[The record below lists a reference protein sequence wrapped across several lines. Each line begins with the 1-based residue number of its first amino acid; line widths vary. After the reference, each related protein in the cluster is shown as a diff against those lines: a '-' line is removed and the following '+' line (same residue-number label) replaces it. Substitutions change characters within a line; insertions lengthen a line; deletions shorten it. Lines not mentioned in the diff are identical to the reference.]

1 MKVLFGML
9 LGAIGLI
16 AVAAAAEYI
25 SKKKV
30 DEVDK
35 VDEADNTDTDTAT
48 DTVSDDINVVEE
60 VVEDVVENDTEDD
73 VEDDTED
80 DLYDDDDDEE
90 EDELEQCIV
99 SPHEPELFERVF
111 LSIGTMIPVN
121 DLDVPNV
128 IKNRFRHAGLD
139 RIPADVSQKELLEIS
154 GIGQNYANKVI
165 DAVKKYQ
172 EEKE

>member
-16 AVAAAAEYI
+16 AGAAAAEYI
-25 SKKKV
+25 SKKK

-35 VDEADNTDTDTAT
+35 ADEVDNVNADNDSDTD
-48 DTVSDDINVVEE
+48 DLD

-73 VEDDTED
+73 TED
-80 DLYDDDDDEE
+80 DFDYDDEE
-90 EDELEQCIV
+90 EDELEQCII

-128 IKNRFRHAGLD
+128 IKNRFRYAGLD

-154 GIGQNYANKVI
+154 GIGQNYANKII

-172 EEKE
+172 EETK